1 MTLSDKN
8 SFVHGIL
15 LGIIVPLLGFGIIKL
30 LLYLL
35 SLTLN
40 ENYNDWRLR
49 TISLIAICANFIPF
63 QFHKKHHN
71 DESMRGITIPTI
83 LLGIAWVVTYRQFI
97 FGE

>member
-1 MTLSDKN
+1 MRLSDKN

-15 LGIIVPLLGFGIIKL
+15 VGIAVPLLSLGIIKGI
-30 LLYLL
+30 LYIL

-63 QFHKKHHN
+63 QFHKKNYN

-83 LLGIAWVVTYRQFI
+83 IFGITWVFIYRQFI